1 MLKNPPRFADFPV
14 PPFPF
19 SRFVAKVLNLI
30 YIYMKNISITLL
42 CPMLLF
48 FGCNTRQIEEPAVGE
63 ELLPLSYTIYTGKT
77 ELFVEFT
84 PLISGDTIRF
94 AAHLT
99 ELGNFKPVTEGM
111 LTASLI
117 KDGKGIRNTV
127 EGPTSPGIFRPGLLP
142 KEAGVYQLVFELNS
156 PGLQDRIVIN
166 NVRVYPDGATALANQ
181 EEVLPGDEIAFLKE
195 QAWNTDFAIMPVIS
209 QPFSNVLKTSGEILA
224 AQGDET
230 VLSART
236 NGIVFFRSSNLL
248 AGTPVSQGETLFSI
262 SGSGLTTGNVE
273 AQFQE
278 ARLNFETS
286 KSDYERAQEL
296 VEEQIISEREFQE
309 RQLRFQQAQAVYNNL
324 RQNYASGGQ
333 KVSAPTNG
341 YIKNIFVS
349 EGQFVSIGEPIAVV
363 SQNQKLTLR
372 AEVSQ
377 GNFSALKNINTAN
390 FRTAYDNK
398 TYNID
403 SLNGKLISYG
413 KSAVDNAYFT
423 PVYFEIDNLGELIP
437 GSFAEIFLKTNP
449 IENALVVPSS
459 ALMEEQGSYYVYVQT
474 GGESFEK
481 REVELGAND
490 GQRVQLLSGVQE
502 GERVVTAGAYDI
514 KLSSMSGELPA
525 HGHEH

>member
-1 MLKNPPRFADFPV
+1 
-14 PPFPF
+14 
-19 SRFVAKVLNLI
+19 
-30 YIYMKNISITLL
+30 MKHISFILL
-42 CPMLLF
+42 YSIVLF
-48 FGCNTRQIEEPAVGE
+48 FGCNMQQNEEPALGE
-63 ELLPLSYTIYTGKT
+63 ELLPLSYTIYTDKT
-77 ELFVEFT
+77 ELFVEFP
-84 PLISGDTIRF
+84 PLISGDTIWF

-99 ELGNFKPVTEGM
+99 ELDNFKPVTKGT
-111 LTASLI
+111 LTVSLI

-127 EGPTSPGIFRPGLLP
+127 NGPTSPGIFRPGLLP

-156 PGLQDRIVIN
+156 PGLQDRIAIN
-166 NVRVYPDGATALANQ
+166 NVTVYSKEETALANQ
-181 EEVLPGDEIAFLKE
+181 EEVLPGDEITFLKE
-195 QAWNTDFAIMPVIS
+195 QAWKTDFANMPVIA

-224 AQGDET
+224 AQGDEV
-230 VLSART
+230 VLSAKT
-236 NGIVFFRSSNLL
+236 NGIVFFPENNLL
-248 AGTPVSQGETLFSI
+248 AGTPVSKGETLFSI
-262 SGSGLTTGNVE
+262 SGSGLTAGNFE

-296 VEEQIISEREFQE
+296 VKDQIISEREFQE
-309 RQLRFQQAQAVYNNL
+309 RQLRFQQAQTVYNNL

-333 KVSAPTNG
+333 KVNAPING
-341 YIKNIFVS
+341 YIRNIFIR

-398 TYNID
+398 TYSVD

-413 KSAVDNAYFT
+413 KSAVDNAYFI
-423 PVYFEIDNLGELIP
+423 PVYFEIDNVGELIP
-437 GSFAEIFLKTNP
+437 GSFAEVFLKTDP
-449 IENALVVPSS
+449 IENALVVPST

-481 REVELGAND
+481 REVELGVND

-502 GERVVTAGAYDI
+502 GERVVTEGAYDI

>member
-1 MLKNPPRFADFPV
+1 
-14 PPFPF
+14 
-19 SRFVAKVLNLI
+19 
-30 YIYMKNISITLL
+30 MKHISFILL
-42 CPMLLF
+42 CPMILF
-48 FGCNTRQIEEPAVGE
+48 CGCNTQQNDALVE
-63 ELLPLSYTIYTGKT
+63 ELLPLSYTVYTDKT
-77 ELFVEFT
+77 ELFVEFP
-84 PLISGDTIRF
+84 PLIIGDTIRF

-99 ELGNFKPVTEGM
+99 ELGNFKPVTEGT
-111 LTASLI
+111 LTVSLI
-117 KDGKGIRNTV
+117 KSGKGIRNTA

-142 KEAGVYQLVFELNS
+142 KEADVYQLVFELNS
-156 PGLQDRIVIN
+156 PMLKDRIVIN
-166 NVRVYPDGATALANQ
+166 EVTVYPDEPTALAGQ
-181 EEVLPGDEIAFLKE
+181 EEVLAGDEITFLKE
-195 QAWNTDFAIMPVIS
+195 QAWKTDFANMPVLAG
-209 QPFSNVLKTSGEILA
+209 PFSNVLKTSGEILA

-236 NGIVFFRSSNLL
+236 SGIVFFRGNNLL
-248 AGTPVSQGETLFSI
+248 AGTSVGKGETLFTI
-262 SGSGLTTGNVE
+262 SGSGLTAGNVE
-273 AQFQE
+273 SQFQE

-286 KSDYERAQEL
+286 EGDFERAQEL
-296 VEEQIISEREFQE
+296 VEDQIISEREFQE
-309 RQLRFQQAQAVYNNL
+309 RRLRFQQAQTVYNNL

-333 KVSAPTNG
+333 KVSAPANG
-341 YIKNIFVS
+341 YIKNIFVR
-349 EGQFVSIGEPIAVV
+349 EGQFVSMGEPIAVV

-390 FRTAYDNK
+390 FKTAYGKK
-398 TYNID
+398 TYSID

-413 KSAVDNAYFT
+413 KSAVENAYFT
-423 PVYFEIDNLGELIP
+423 PVYFEIDNVGELIP
-437 GSFAEIFLKTNP
+437 GSFAEVFLKTNP
-449 IENALVVPSS
+449 IENALVVPAS

-502 GERVVTAGAYDI
+502 GERVVTEGAYDI